1 MIKNLAVFRV
11 SASSKIGGGHVARC
25 LSLAAGLSEI
35 GWDCVF
41 ASESETAKIMPIV
54 NNYKGIVIPKNG
66 ILNETSFIEKF
77 LEKQASILIV
87 DHYQRG
93 RKFQEKARSWAKNIM
108 VIDDLANRPHDA
120 DLLLDQSGGRA
131 ATNYSGLVSSKCKL
145 MLGPKFSLLRKD
157 FSTPP
162 ISPKKSSVKKTPCIF
177 ISMGATDENNLT
189 TPILKTLLHIA
200 PQANVDILL
209 SNGAPH
215 IKKVKEI
222 CAKLGNVK
230 LHVNVP
236 NPVKIMS
243 NATFAIGT
251 TGINL
256 WERCALGL
264 PSIIFAVAEN
274 QLLNA
279 SYVVKHGGG
288 ILAGSSSKI
297 DRDILANSILKII
310 QNGQCLETMATA
322 ARKICDG
329 KGVSR
334 VVKEIILLTEQ

>member
-1 MIKNLAVFRV
+1 
-11 SASSKIGGGHVARC
+11 
-25 LSLAAGLSEI
+25 
-35 GWDCVF
+35 
-41 ASESETAKIMPIV
+41 
-54 NNYKGIVIPKNG
+54 
-66 ILNETSFIEKF
+66 
-77 LEKQASILIV
+77 
-87 DHYQRG
+87 
-93 RKFQEKARSWAKNIM
+93 M

-222 CAKLGNVK
+222 CAKLA
-230 LHVNVP
+230 
-236 NPVKIMS
+236 MS
-243 NATFAIGT
+243 NFT
-251 TGINL
+251 
-256 WERCALGL
+256 
-264 PSIIFAVAEN
+264 
-274 QLLNA
+274 
-279 SYVVKHGGG
+279 
-288 ILAGSSSKI
+288 
-297 DRDILANSILKII
+297 
-310 QNGQCLETMATA
+310 
-322 ARKICDG
+322 
-329 KGVSR
+329 
-334 VVKEIILLTEQ
+334 